1 MSKIDDLIK
10 ELCPNGVMHKA
21 LWSLTTWDKRFNAVD
36 NHKQPKVKKYFYF
49 LANDLKSLILKNG
62 DIKILTT
69 SVSNIYTSSKLVDSS
84 RIAEGEVVC
93 IPWGGNPIVQY
104 YNGKFITAD
113 NRICF
118 SNDDTYL
125 SNKYLYYVLTSK
137 LDEIKT
143 FYRGSGIKHPNM
155 QKVLDLKIPVP
166 PLEVQKE
173 IVRVLDSFTELE
185 AELEARKKQY
195 EYYRNTL
202 LTFEDD
208 VVWKPMSEVGELIR
222 GNGLQ
227 KKDFIEEGFPCIH
240 YGQIYTYY
248 GSEATDT
255 KSFTSEEVFQKLKK
269 ALRGDVLIAGTS
281 ENINDV
287 CKPCYWNGYETIGVS
302 GDMFIFRPNKD
313 ISGKYLTYVLQS
325 DNFMTYKRR
334 YVTGTKVI
342 RLSADSIKRFKIPA
356 LSLEKQKQ
364 IVSILDKFEK
374 LTNDISIGLPAE
386 IEVRRKQYE
395 YYRNKLLTFKELEC
409 SK

>member
-49 LANDLKSLILKNG
+49 LANDLKPLILKNG

-118 SNDDTYL
+118 SKDDTYL

-202 LTFEDD
+202 LTFNER
-208 VVWKPMSEVGELIR
+208 ERE
-222 GNGLQ
+222 
-227 KKDFIEEGFPCIH
+227 
-240 YGQIYTYY
+240 
-248 GSEATDT
+248 
-255 KSFTSEEVFQKLKK
+255 
-269 ALRGDVLIAGTS
+269 
-281 ENINDV
+281 
-287 CKPCYWNGYETIGVS
+287 
-302 GDMFIFRPNKD
+302 
-313 ISGKYLTYVLQS
+313 
-325 DNFMTYKRR
+325 
-334 YVTGTKVI
+334 
-342 RLSADSIKRFKIPA
+342 
-356 LSLEKQKQ
+356 
-364 IVSILDKFEK
+364 
-374 LTNDISIGLPAE
+374 
-386 IEVRRKQYE
+386 
-395 YYRNKLLTFKELEC
+395 
-409 SK
+409 

>member
-1 MSKIDDLIK
+1 MSKIDNLIK
-10 ELCPNGVMHKA
+10 ELCPDGVIYKA

-49 LANDLKSLILKNG
+49 LANDLKPLILKNG

-69 SVSNIYTSSKLVDSS
+69 SVSNVYTSSKLVDSG

-118 SNDDTYL
+118 SNDYTYF
-125 SNKYLYYVLTSK
+125 KYLYYVLTSK

-195 EYYRNTL
+195 QYYRNTL
-202 LTFEDD
+202 LTFNEG
-208 VVWKPMSEVGELIR
+208 VKWLSMSDISVKISSG
-222 GNGLQ
+222 GTP
-227 KKDFIEEGFPCIH
+227 K
-240 YGQIYTYY
+240 
-248 GSEATDT
+248 
-255 KSFTSEEVFQKLKK
+255 TSEPSYYNGNIPWLRTQEVDFNEIWDTDVKITESGLKNSSAK
-269 ALRGDVLIAGTS
+269 VIPANCVIVAMYGATVGKSAVNKIPLATNQACANIQVNPDVAYYRYVFHWVSYNYKKIKSLGAGSQT
-281 ENINDV
+281 NINSQTV
-287 CKPCYWNGYETIGVS
+287 KN
-302 GDMFIFRPNKD
+302 FR
-313 ISGKYLTYVLQS
+313 
-325 DNFMTYKRR
+325 
-334 YVTGTKVI
+334 
-342 RLSADSIKRFKIPA
+342 IPIPP
-356 LSLEKQKQ
+356 LEKQKQ
-364 IVSILDKFEK
+364 IVSILDKFDA
-374 LTNDISIGLPAE
+374 LVNDISIGLPAE
-386 IEVRRKQYE
+386 IEARRKQYE
-395 YYRNKLLTFKELEC
+395 YYRNKLLTFKKLEC

>member
-49 LANDLKSLILKNG
+49 LANDLKPLILKNG

-166 PLEVQKE
+166 PLEIQKE

-202 LTFEDD
+202 LTFNERERVEYVQIGDICNISRGR
-208 VVWKPMSEVGELIR
+208 VMSKSYLIDNA
-222 GNGLQ
+222 GDYPVYSSQTANNGVFGYINTYDYDKESITWTTDGANAGSVFYHNNEEFSITNVCGLLMPKREQVKVKYLYYILQ
-227 KKDFIEEGFPCIH
+227 I
-240 YGQIYTYY
+240 T
-248 GSEATDT
+248 
-255 KSFTSEEVFQKLKK
+255 LKK
-269 ALRGDVLIAGTS
+269 YV
-281 ENINDV
+281 N
-287 CKPCYWNGYETIGVS
+287 S
-302 GDMFIFRPNKD
+302 GMGNPKLMSNTMAKI
-313 ISGKYLTYVLQS
+313 
-325 DNFMTYKRR
+325 
-334 YVTGTKVI
+334 
-342 RLSADSIKRFKIPA
+342 KIPVS
-356 LSLEKQKQ
+356 SLEKQKQ

-374 LTNDISIGLPAE
+374 LTNDISVGLPAE
-386 IEVRRKQYE
+386 IEARRKQYE
-395 YYRNKLLTFKELEC
+395 YYRNKLLTFKELEH